1 MVKCLSYGLCYESW
15 IKGRCHLYGDIDE
28 SFAWCELQMP
38 ERQEK
43 PSHSISSKKVRYCRS
58 TRPRILFEEPMR
70 ASSAIRAA
78 GVVFVDS
85 KRYSLS
91 S

>member
-1 MVKCLSYGLCYESW
+1 MRLLMVKCLSYGLCYESW

-43 PSHSISSKKVRYCRS
+43 PSHFEQESTILPIDPPENSLRGANESIVGNPRCRRRVR
-58 TRPRILFEEPMR
+58 
-70 ASSAIRAA
+70 
-78 GVVFVDS
+78 
-85 KRYSLS
+85 
-91 S
+91 